1 MHLIPANAV
10 SVFAK
15 IAKSRVSILCSL
27 FNETMSEVSSFGLT
41 ERELKEI
48 ILPNINKIDNL
59 TATVHNLPVLKTVE
73 CTLKDA
79 DKLLWETSRIRIVS
93 HGNLSKSING
103 VLTNGM
109 TEKET
114 LSFSVLVKP
123 DRPKPIEDDLIPT
136 LLKHYELLYFD
147 TKRLQILATEN
158 AHQRLHHTLQNFSEQ
173 YKNLPNYVWKQINLP
188 PCEDSSHLA
197 LNFIAA
203 QVLSWANRTY
213 NKDDEWENFLNQLY
227 QLPILSSENASRF
240 ITYIN
245 NKPDIDEQER
255 KKKKE
260 LIKTIVD
267 DGILKGHSFLS
278 VTEDV
283 EFRLNRKCNQTE
295 VKYIQKRYTRGSI
308 DHFLWESDQTL
319 QSDFTKKDEEVK
331 PRSASLLD
339 CLKKLS
345 KIEGS

>member
-1 MHLIPANAV
+1 M
-10 SVFAK
+10 FAK
-15 IAKSRVSILCSL
+15 IAKTNVTILCPPISSL
-27 FNETMSEVSSFGLT
+27 FNETMPEVSSFGLT

-48 ILPNINKIDNL
+48 ILPNIHKIDNL
-59 TATVHNLPVLKTVE
+59 TTTVHNVPVLKPLE
-73 CTLKDA
+73 CALKDA

-93 HGNLSKSING
+93 HGNLSKLVYE
-103 VLTNGM
+103 VLTDGR

-114 LSFSVLVKP
+114 LSFSLLVKL
-123 DRPKPIEDDLIPT
+123 DRPKPVQDDLIPT
-136 LLKHYELLYFD
+136 LLKRYELLYFD

-158 AHQRLHHTLQNFSEQ
+158 AHQRLHHTLQNISEQ
-173 YKNLPNYVWKQINLP
+173 YKNLPNYIWKKIDLP

-203 QVLSWANRTY
+203 QVLSWASRTY
-213 NKDDEWENFLNQLY
+213 DKEDEWENFLDQLY

-260 LIKTIVD
+260 LVKTIVD

-278 VTEDV
+278 VTEEV
-283 EFRLNRKCNQTE
+283 ELRLSRKCNQTE
-295 VKYIQKRYTRGSI
+295 VKYIRKRYTRGSI

-331 PRSASLLD
+331 RRSASLLV